1 MVNMSTFFQYPNLEP
16 EGDEPKLMANFSEKD
31 LQKIYA
37 IGEVQQFAAGEIG
50 VTEGADDT
58 SLFIILEGTAEVLI
72 PKRNGWFKLA
82 ALSPGGVFGE
92 LSFFDR
98 MPRSARV
105 VALTDC
111 NVLKISDSAFQSLRV
126 HDTSLALSLIQ
137 DLGKILSHRLRRMN
151 DLVQTL
157 VK

>member
-37 IGEVQQFAAGEIG
+37 VGEVQQFAAGEIG

-72 PKRNGWFKLA
+72 PKRSGWYKLA

-111 NVLKISDSAFQSLRV
+111 NVLKISDSAFQHLRV

>member
-16 EGDEPKLMANFSEKD
+16 EGEEPKFMADFSERD

-37 IGEVQQFAAGEIG
+37 IGEVQHFAAGDIV

-58 SLFIILEGTAEVLI
+58 ALFIILEGTAEVLI
-72 PKRNGWFKLA
+72 PKRNGWYRLA
-82 ALSPGGVFGE
+82 LLSPAGVFGE

-98 MPRSARV
+98 SPRSARV
-105 VALTDC
+105 VVLTDC
-111 NVLKISDSAFQSLRV
+111 NVLKISQYAFQHLRV
-126 HDTSLALSLIQ
+126 HDTSLALNLVQ
-137 DLGKILSHRLRRMN
+137 DLGKILSHRLRHMN

-157 VK
+157 MK

>member
-16 EGDEPKLMANFSEKD
+16 EGEEPTFMADFSEKE

-37 IGEVQQFAAGEIG
+37 IGEVQNFAAGEIM
-50 VTEGADDT
+50 VTEWAVD
-58 SLFIILEGTAEVLI
+58 SALFIILEGTAEVLM
-72 PKRNGWFKLA
+72 PKRNGWYKLA
-82 ALSPGGVFGE
+82 SLSPGGIFGE

-98 MPRSARV
+98 LPRSARV
-105 VALTDC
+105 VVLTEC
-111 NVLKISDSAFQSLRV
+111 NVLKISEAAFQHLRV
-126 HDTSLALSLIQ
+126 RDTSLALSLVQ
-137 DLGKILSHRLRRMN
+137 DLGKILSHRLRHMN

>member
-37 IGEVQQFAAGEIG
+37 VGEVQQYAAGEIG

-72 PKRNGWFKLA
+72 PKRNGWYKLA

-111 NVLKISDSAFQSLRV
+111 NVLKISDSAFQHLRV

>member
-37 IGEVQQFAAGEIG
+37 VGEVQQFAAGEIG

-72 PKRNGWFKLA
+72 PKRNGWYKLA

-111 NVLKISDSAFQSLRV
+111 NVLKISDSAFQHLRV

>member
-37 IGEVQQFAAGEIG
+37 VGEVQQYAAGEIG

-58 SLFIILEGTAEVLI
+58 SLFIIWEGTAEVLI
-72 PKRNGWFKLA
+72 PKRNGWYKLA

-111 NVLKISDSAFQSLRV
+111 NVLKISDDAFQHLRV
-126 HDTSLALSLIQ
+126 HDTDLALSLVQ
-137 DLGKILSHRLRRMN
+137 DLGKILSHRLRHMN
-151 DLVQTL
+151 DLVKTL

>member
-16 EGDEPKLMANFSEKD
+16 EGEEPKLMADFSEKD

-37 IGEVQQFAAGEIG
+37 IGEVQQFSAGEMA
-50 VTEGADDT
+50 VAEEMDDT
-58 SLFIILEGTAEVLI
+58 SLFVILEGTAEVLI
-72 PKRNGWFKLA
+72 PKKNGWLKLA
-82 ALSPGGVFGE
+82 TLSPGGVFGE

-98 MPRSARV
+98 LPRSARV
-105 VALTDC
+105 MVLTDC
-111 NVLKISDSAFQSLRV
+111 NVLKISDSAFQQLRV
-126 HDTSLALSLIQ
+126 HDTSLALNLIQ
-137 DLGKILSHRLRRMN
+137 DLGKILSYRLRRMN

>member
-37 IGEVQQFAAGEIG
+37 IGEVQQFAAGEIA

-72 PKRNGWFKLA
+72 PKRNGWYKLA

-111 NVLKISDSAFQSLRV
+111 NVLKISDSAFQHLRV

>member
-72 PKRNGWFKLA
+72 PKRNGWYKLA

-111 NVLKISDSAFQSLRV
+111 NVLKISDSAFQHLRV

-137 DLGKILSHRLRRMN
+137 DLGKILIHRLRRMN

>member
-1 MVNMSTFFQYPNLEP
+1 MVNMSSFFQYPNLEA
-16 EGDEPKLMANFSEKD
+16 EGEEPKFMADFSEQD
-31 LQKIYA
+31 LQKIYS
-37 IGEVQQFAAGEIG
+37 IGEVQHFAAGEIM

-72 PKRNGWFKLA
+72 PKRNGWYKLTS
-82 ALSPGGVFGE
+82 LSPTGVFGE

-98 MPRSARV
+98 LPRSARV

-111 NVLKISDSAFQSLRV
+111 NVLKISDYAFQHLRV
-126 HDTSLALSLIQ
+126 HDTSLALSLVQ
-137 DLGKILSHRLRRMN
+137 DLGKILSHRLRHMN